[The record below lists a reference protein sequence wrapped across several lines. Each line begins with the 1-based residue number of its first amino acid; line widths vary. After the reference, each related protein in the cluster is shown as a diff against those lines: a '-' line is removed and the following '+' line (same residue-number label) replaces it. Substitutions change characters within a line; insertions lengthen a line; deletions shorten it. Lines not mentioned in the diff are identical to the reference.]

1 MVLIYLY
8 QVRGPGLNLQQQTE
22 AVDFKLLVCLLE
34 KKKDVLGTLQI
45 QVCCEFEAIEGLCVA
60 ATLMDLLAL
69 AAASQGLL
77 WFFCLKPSWVLSSA
91 HLSSILSVLFFFFFY
106 LVM

>member
-1 MVLIYLY
+1 MF
-8 QVRGPGLNLQQQTE
+8 
-22 AVDFKLLVCLLE
+22 AE

-45 QVCCEFEAIEGLCVA
+45 QVRCEFEAMCEFEGLCVA
-60 ATLMDLLAL
+60 ATLMALLAL

-77 WFFCLKPSWVLSSA
+77 WFFCLKPSWVLNSVHRSSM
-91 HLSSILSVLFFFFFY
+91 LSVLFSY